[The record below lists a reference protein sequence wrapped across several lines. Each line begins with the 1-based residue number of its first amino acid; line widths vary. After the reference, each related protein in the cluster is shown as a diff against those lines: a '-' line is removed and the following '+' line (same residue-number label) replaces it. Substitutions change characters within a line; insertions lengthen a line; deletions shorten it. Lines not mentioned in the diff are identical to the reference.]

1 MIRWLICFITRIVW
15 LGRCPMLAPGS
26 DVRAL
31 AALFIKL
38 FGRIP
43 TGTIGEVGAG
53 ALPYDPKPKATRDKR
68 RPKHTT

>member
-1 MIRWLICFITRIVW
+1 
-15 LGRCPMLAPGS
+15 MLAPGS